1 MEWLDNIDRA
11 PHAYY
16 ATSGRQLIRRRC
28 PITQDRF
35 ERETKKKGEGRRYF
49 ILFYERGKGKEGRKK
64 VSSES
69 V

>member
-35 ERETKKKGEGRRYF
+35 ERETKKKVEREGVILSYLRTGKRKRR
-49 ILFYERGKGKEGRKK
+49 KEK
-64 VSSES
+64 SEF
-69 V
+69 

>member
-35 ERETKKKGEGRRYF
+35 ERETKKKVEREGF
-49 ILFYERGKGKEGRKK
+49 ILSYFTNGEKEKKEGRK
-64 VSSES
+64 
-69 V
+69 